1 LLLSHSPFPH
11 SPFPRRGNGEWGKW
25 GKEGNNKKAQRR
37 SVDLKIKVSKYFYQK
52 SGLGYILFNLII

>member
-1 LLLSHSPFPH
+1 LLLSHSPFP
-11 SPFPRRGNGEWGKW
+11 PFPIPPKGEW

>member
-11 SPFPRRGNGEWGKW
+11 SPFPRRGNGEW

>member
-1 LLLSHSPFPH
+1 M
-11 SPFPRRGNGEWGKW
+11 GKW